1 MGLVG
6 NHEEIQPWN
15 RLTYASKQVVLCL
28 VLASLLELHPTRFPS
43 NHEQIEYTD
52 YNTATYHV
60 IFCRIDTLE
69 DFGIGHRLEVRA
81 LYLTLEH
88 LDRLLAI
95 MMPLPFLRGH
105 RTRLTVQR

>member
-52 YNTATYHV
+52 YNTAT
-60 IFCRIDTLE
+60 
-69 DFGIGHRLEVRA
+69 
-81 LYLTLEH
+81 
-88 LDRLLAI
+88 
-95 MMPLPFLRGH
+95 
-105 RTRLTVQR
+105 